1 MSCHRQ
7 ARCRE
12 KRDLNNLV
20 SKRTKNAVKP
30 SRRASRTI
38 ERFLLP
44 GGHGAFFDDVTV
56 LVKANHVHRVLE
68 ALVLAS
74 LVVMNDG
81 LLHVGQDLLDARNML
96 DEDALDAFGKREGGK
111 RTIHAGAPQG
121 DVDDALLVIDF
132 RDVKIAAVRLYLG
145 PYAAYD
151 VIEHTSID
159 HESDLSHTTNHPHC
173 RLPLEGMDGNNSKFT
188 IEEHSMREINV
199 KRNT

>member
-1 MSCHRQ
+1 MRPGKAQ
-7 ARCRE
+7 PRAGFY
-12 KRDLNNLV
+12 
-20 SKRTKNAVKP
+20 
-30 SRRASRTI
+30 SRILLASRH
-38 ERFLLP
+38 RAFL
-44 GGHGAFFDDVTV
+44 DDVTV
-56 LVKANHVHRVLE
+56 FVQAHDVHGVLE
-68 ALVLAS
+68 GNVLTRLAI
-74 LVVMNDG
+74 VDDG
-81 LLHVGQDLLDARNML
+81 LLHVGKDLLDTRHVL
-96 DEDALDAFGKREGGK
+96 DKHTLHALGERQRRKRA
-111 RTIHAGAPQG
+111 IHAGAPQG
-121 DVDDALLVIDF
+121 NVDDTLLVIDF

>member
-12 KRDLNNLV
+12 RRDLNNLV

-96 DEDALDAFGKREGGK
+96 DEDALDTFNLARMDADDERSRNPFADEAELED
-111 RTIHAGAPQG
+111 AGFEYVP
-121 DVDDALLVIDF
+121 DDEVEA
-132 RDVKIAAVRLYLG
+132 
-145 PYAAYD
+145 
-151 VIEHTSID
+151 
-159 HESDLSHTTNHPHC
+159 DLADDKD
-173 RLPLEGMDGNNSKFT
+173 EY
-188 IEEHSMREINV
+188 
-199 KRNT
+199 